1 MKKNNTNKWKAIA
14 LTAAMLI
21 SAVGLTSCGCE
32 ANITATPDTAA
43 TTDEAVKATNP
54 TNAAAKPTTPVD
66 KAIAE
71 QGLTVNDKGEIVDKD
86 GNKVETTADGK
97 VKVKTADGS
106 TVEVNADEV
115 RTSNQNVA
123 EHNNSVNNGGG
134 SGNAGG
140 SGNNNSGNGG
150 SNNGGSGSGGGS
162 PAPSPQ
168 PDEKTWHEAEYKT
181 VHHDAVTE
189 QRYVVDEEAY
199 TYEEPVYEK
208 RGVYICNDCGM
219 DVTDNAVRKQHMMW
233 EGLNGGKGSYH
244 TESRQ
249 VQVGTKTVEVPE
261 KGHYETVVVQE
272 AYDEQVLV
280 REAGWY

>member
-1 MKKNNTNKWKAIA
+1 MKKFLAIILSAMILATAMAGCGNDNN
-14 LTAAMLI
+14 
-21 SAVGLTSCGCE
+21 
-32 ANITATPDTAA
+32 TATPDTAA

-54 TNAAAKPTTPVD
+54 TNATAKPTTPVD

-123 EHNNSVNNGGG
+123 EYNNSVNNGGS

-199 TYEEPVYEK
+199 TYEEPVYEEK
-208 RGVYICNDCGM
+208 WVTICNDCGA
-219 DVTDNAVRKQHMMW
+219 DITDNLEHIFD
-233 EGLNGGKGSYH
+233 ELENGGKGSYRN
-244 TESRQ
+244 EPRK

>member
-1 MKKNNTNKWKAIA
+1 MKKFLAIILSAMILATAMAGCGNDNN
-14 LTAAMLI
+14 
-21 SAVGLTSCGCE
+21 
-32 ANITATPDTAA
+32 TATPDTAA

-54 TNAAAKPTTPVD
+54 TNATAKPTTPVD

-115 RTSNQNVA
+115 RTSN
-123 EHNNSVNNGGG
+123 NSVNNGGG

-140 SGNNNSGNGG
+140 SGNNNSGNGNTGG
-150 SNNGGSGSGGGS
+150 SGNGGSGNAGGS

-249 VQVGTKTVEVPE
+249 VQVCTKTVEVPE

>member
-1 MKKNNTNKWKAIA
+1 MKKFLAIILSAMILATAMAGCGNDNN
-14 LTAAMLI
+14 
-21 SAVGLTSCGCE
+21 
-32 ANITATPDTAA
+32 TATPDTAA
-43 TTDEAVKATNP
+43 TSDEAVKATNP

-123 EHNNSVNNGGG
+123 EYNNSANNNGGSNNNG

-140 SGNNNSGNGG
+140 SGNNNSGNGNAG
-150 SNNGGSGSGGGS
+150 GGSGNAGGGS

-199 TYEEPVYEK
+199 TYEEPVYEE
-208 RGVYICNDCGM
+208 RWVTICNDCGA
-219 DVTDNAVRKQHMMW
+219 DITDDPVHHAAK
-233 EGLNGGKGSYH
+233 EAINGGKGSYRN
-244 TESRQ
+244 EPRK

>member
-1 MKKNNTNKWKAIA
+1 MKKFLAIILSAMILATAMAGCGNDNN
-14 LTAAMLI
+14 
-21 SAVGLTSCGCE
+21 
-32 ANITATPDTAA
+32 TATPDTAA

-71 QGLTVNDKGEIVDKD
+71 RGLTVNDKGEIVDKD

-115 RTSNQNVA
+115 RTSN
-123 EHNNSVNNGGG
+123 NSVNNGGD

-140 SGNNNSGNGG
+140 SGNNNSGNGNTG
-150 SNNGGSGSGGGS
+150 DSGNGGSGNAGGS

-199 TYEEPVYEK
+199 TYEEPEYEEK
-208 RGVYICNDCGM
+208 WVTICNDCGA
-219 DVTDNAVRKQHMMW
+219 DITNDDPVRHCAY
-233 EGLNGGKGSYH
+233 EGINGGKGSYH
-244 TESRQ
+244 NEPRK

>member
-1 MKKNNTNKWKAIA
+1 MKKFLAIILSAMILATAMAGCGNDNN
-14 LTAAMLI
+14 
-21 SAVGLTSCGCE
+21 
-32 ANITATPDTAA
+32 TATPDTAA

-97 VKVKTADGS
+97 VKIKTADGS

-140 SGNNNSGNGG
+140 SGNNNSGNGNTGG
-150 SNNGGSGSGGGS
+150 SGNGGSGSGGGS

-181 VHHDAVTE
+181 VHHGAVTE

-199 TYEEPVYEK
+199 TYEEPVYETK
-208 RGVYICNDCGM
+208 RVNVCNDCGA
-219 DVTDNAVRKQHMMW
+219 DITGNEEHIFDEVER
-233 EGLNGGKGSYH
+233 GGKGSYH
-244 TESRQ
+244 SEKRQ

>member
-1 MKKNNTNKWKAIA
+1 
-14 LTAAMLI
+14 
-21 SAVGLTSCGCE
+21 
-32 ANITATPDTAA
+32 
-43 TTDEAVKATNP
+43 
-54 TNAAAKPTTPVD
+54 
-66 KAIAE
+66 
-71 QGLTVNDKGEIVDKD
+71 
-86 GNKVETTADGK
+86 
-97 VKVKTADGS
+97 
-106 TVEVNADEV
+106 VNADEV

-123 EHNNSVNNGGG
+123 EYNNGGSNNGGSNNGGSNNGGSNNGG

-140 SGNNNSGNGG
+140 SGNNNSGNGNAG
-150 SNNGGSGSGGGS
+150 GGSGNAGGGS

-199 TYEEPVYEK
+199 TYEEPVYEEH
-208 RGVYICNDCGM
+208 GVWVCNDCGI
-219 DVTDNAVRKQHMMW
+219 TS
-233 EGLNGGKGSYH
+233 EGMSDTEWCHHIGNEALSGGKGSYH
-244 TESRQ
+244 TEPRK